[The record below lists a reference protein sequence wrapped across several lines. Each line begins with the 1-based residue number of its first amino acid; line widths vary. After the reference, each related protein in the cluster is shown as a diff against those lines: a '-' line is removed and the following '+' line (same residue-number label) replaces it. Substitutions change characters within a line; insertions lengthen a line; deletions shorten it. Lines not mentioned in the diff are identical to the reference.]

1 MNISDLQ
8 YIESVDAS
16 EVQGA
21 GRKFGKYVKRLKYG
35 YLKKTSADAKADAGA
50 LAGGD
55 VTSAK
60 TYTGSFADS
69 DLGVSEATS
78 SSKASAKSVNYYS
91 YH

>member
-21 GRKFGKYVKRLKYG
+21 GKYYKKYGKKYG
-35 YLKKTSADAKADAGA
+35 YFSKKSAEANATGGA

-55 VTSAK
+55 KTSA
-60 TYTGSFADS
+60 TVDTSSFADS
-69 DLGVSEATS
+69 DLGVSEAYS
-78 SSKASAKSVNYYS
+78 SSHASAKSYS
-91 YH
+91 YKSWH